1 MLNVSVCFLLLCCVI
16 SADANGAE
24 LRELQATYH
33 GLVGEVQVV
42 LDAHALQH
50 QQQQQSQPQSRSTS
64 PSFLTGL
71 SKPKSRNR
79 SNTNPQPPSSSVQT
93 QAQSKL
99 QALHAQGAYHFQ
111 HPHLAYKQLAS
122 TFYTIN
128 SKYRISW
135 ECAELLIDLAGGSA
149 SNNGGGTQPST
160 SVSAPVMGAAAGAGL
175 DLNLSLHLNLIAK
188 KGRERAITLAGDEST
203 PSSPVMG
210 APSPLGPGTGGAG
223 GDAVTRAA
231 NPPLASPPSLAWR
244 ASTGRHDLSHRQLV
258 LLREMLHNA
267 DSPSSLNLRPHA
279 EEQPYGGGPSIPEE
293 QPLSLNVNRE
303 WRWGDA
309 MSSTV
314 TLPSEESGRS
324 PSNVRKKHR
333 HSRLGMSGLRDML
346 RSLKRQAT
354 DAPPLP
360 ALPVLASSTS
370 LSTEN
375 SSLEQGGPLP
385 PVQGRRR
392 AKTSS
397 GADSGWMARPT
408 SPYSPSSL
416 ASKPSPRRPSLASIF
431 RIGHKNKQP
440 PALGHYGTEDNHP
453 PRSTSSQSK
462 SASSGPGDG
471 DEDWDRLDSASDLDA
486 AARALGIMHDNSTSG
501 LATVRGKGKG
511 KSPYLHDAHHDAPP
525 LPSHL
530 PRPLTPKRS
539 ASASQSSLR
548 GGGLDSSNGAPGSST
563 PPSIPGARSTRLSNV
578 EEHSDGYRHPRS
590 SSNTKHSK
598 TGVSPSRSPRDPKS
612 PKNGSV
618 RSMPPHPVS
627 NTLPDP
633 KLEMTPENIKP
644 LLENAKEV
652 QARLNEC
659 IAEIRSLLRMHADPR
674 IHE

>member
-1 MLNVSVCFLLLCCVI
+1 
-16 SADANGAE
+16 
-24 LRELQATYH
+24 
-33 GLVGEVQVV
+33 VGEVQIV

-50 QQQQQSQPQSRSTS
+50 QRQQQQQQSQPQSRASS

-93 QAQSKL
+93 QTKQIQSKF
-99 QALHAQGAYHFQ
+99 QALHVQGAYHFQ
-111 HPHLAYKQLAS
+111 HPQLAYKQLAS
-122 TFYTIN
+122 EFYTIN

-135 ECAELLIDLAGGSA
+135 ECAELLIDLAGGSTN
-149 SNNGGGTQPST
+149 NNGNGTGQTQPST

-188 KGRERAITLAGDEST
+188 KGSGGRERAITLAGDESKS
-203 PSSPVMG
+203 SSPVMG
-210 APSPLGPGTGGAG
+210 ASPLGPGAGSAG
-223 GDAVTRAA
+223 GDTPMKASS
-231 NPPLASPPSLAWR
+231 PPLASPPSLAWR

-258 LLREMLHNA
+258 LLRDMLHNT
-267 DSPSSLNLRPHA
+267 DSGSSLNLRPHVD
-279 EEQPYGGGPSIPEE
+279 EQLHGGGPSIPEE
-293 QPLSLNVNRE
+293 QPFSPATLNVNRE

-324 PSNVRKKHR
+324 SSDPRKKRR

-346 RSLKRQAT
+346 RSLKRQNT
-354 DAPPLP
+354 DTPPLP
-360 ALPVLASSTS
+360 PPPVPASSTS

-375 SSLEQGGPLP
+375 SSLEQGNHLP

-397 GADSGWMARPT
+397 GPDSVWMARST

-416 ASKPSPRRPSLASIF
+416 TTKPSPRRPSLASIF
-431 RIGHKNKQP
+431 RIGHKIKQP
-440 PALGHYGTEDNHP
+440 VGLGQDSTEDNRP
-453 PRSTSSQSK
+453 PRSTSGQSK
-462 SASSGPGDG
+462 SANSSPVDG
-471 DEDWDRLDSASDLDA
+471 EEEDWDRLDSASDMDA
-486 AARALGIMHDNSTSG
+486 AARALVIKHDNSTSG

-511 KSPYLHDAHHDAPP
+511 KGKGKSPYLQDTHRHPPP
-525 LPSHL
+525 LP

-539 ASASQSSLR
+539 ASASQSSIWD
-548 GGGLDSSNGAPGSST
+548 GGLDSSNGGAVGSGT
-563 PPSIPGARSTRLSNV
+563 PPPIPGARSTRLSNV
-578 EEHSDGYRHPRS
+578 EENSDDYRHPS
-590 SSNTKHSK
+590 SSNIKRSNV
-598 TGVSPSRSPRDPKS
+598 GISPSISSRDPKS

-618 RSMPPHPVS
+618 RSMPPHPIS
-627 NTLPDP
+627 NGLPDP

-652 QARLNEC
+652 HARLNEC

-674 IHE
+674 IMGD